1 MFSTKLKNYKT
12 TLQNDKE
19 EGFTLI
25 ELMIV
30 VVIIGILAA
39 IAIPIFANQQK
50 ASITAALKQ
59 DMRTA
64 SLSTTTYFAKNPSFT
79 RFPTG
84 SPSKNG
90 WHIVKIGEEAG
101 AYPNSASTPGEN
113 LVPGFENFNVS
124 PNTSL
129 GVTSNSRHNRAFC
142 IIGYATGSDYDPAS
156 IIPGSPFSK
165 GLYYDSETGRITP
178 HSELDPNGAC
188 GYYTTR
194 T

>member
-1 MFSTKLKNYKT
+1 MFSHKLKNYK
-12 TLQNDKE
+12 QNNKNE

-50 ASITAALKQ
+50 SAVTAALKQ
-59 DMRTA
+59 DLKTA
-64 SLSTTTYFAKNPSFT
+64 ALNTTTYFAKHPTYT

-84 SPSKNG
+84 SPTKNG
-90 WHIVKIGEEAG
+90 WHIVKIGDSA
-101 AYPNSASTPGEN
+101 APYPNSSSTPGEIIQT
-113 LVPGFENFNVS
+113 GYDDFNIS
-124 PNTSL
+124 PNSSL
-129 GVTSNSRHNRAFC
+129 GITSNSRHNRSFC
-142 IIGYATGSDYDPAS
+142 IIGYATGSDYDPDT

-165 GLYYDSETGRITP
+165 GLYYDSDTGKISP